1 MLKVVYYIH
10 LMCVAMPI
18 LLVATILCALLTSVG
33 TIVFG
38 GKWWGYYPARYWARL
53 FCVLTFV
60 NVKVN
65 GNVNYD
71 PEKSYVFVANHQGAY
86 DIFSIY
92 GYLNHNFKWM
102 MKKSLEKIPL
112 VGFACRRA
120 GHIFVDNSDVSAI
133 KSTMQCAEK
142 ELKNGMS
149 LVVFPEGS
157 RTRTGKIGRFKR
169 GAFQLAQEFSLPI
182 VPITIN
188 GSFEV
193 MPRTTLLPR
202 YGKITL
208 TIHNP
213 ILPPENDAEIR
224 SKINEAFNA
233 VYSDLDQ
240 RYK

>member
-1 MLKVVYYIH
+1 MLKVVYYIY
-10 LMCVAMPI
+10 LICVAMPI

-53 FCVLTFV
+53 FCILTLV